1 METDP
6 DILEAWQILC
16 RSSVPPIAVYEGVP
30 IFEVANA
37 SPDER

>member
-16 RSSVPPIAVYEGVP
+16 RSPEPPIAIYEGVP
-30 IFEVANA
+30 IFVMVDTNEMVT
-37 SPDER
+37 